1 MVGQAPDLVV
11 ATRRT
16 SNHGCI
22 KLARGDGEDGGEA
35 NKMTDVSIAAVSGP
49 ADSGVKRLIDIVLAL
64 GLLVFLLPVLV
75 LTAIAVKLT
84 SKGPVLFRQQRA
96 GLNGQPFRILKFR
109 TMTVTEDGETIR
121 QATKGD
127 QRITRVGALL
137 RRASVD
143 ELPQL
148 INVLKGEMSL
158 VGPRPHA
165 LAHDRYY
172 GALISDYTARYRTKP
187 GLTGLA
193 QVMGAR
199 GETQTT
205 EDMRKRIDYDNLY
218 IDEWSWI
225 SDVKIL
231 IMTAAIVPFQ
241 RAY

>member
-1 MVGQAPDLVV
+1 
-11 ATRRT
+11 
-16 SNHGCI
+16 
-22 KLARGDGEDGGEA
+22 LARGDGEDGGEA
-35 NKMTDVSIAAVSGP
+35 NKMTDVSMTTVTGP
-49 ADSGVKRLIDIVLAL
+49 ADSGLKRLTDIVLAL
-64 GLLVFLLPVLV
+64 GLLVFLLPLLIV
-75 LTAIAVKLT
+75 TAIAVKLT
-84 SKGPVLFRQQRA
+84 SSGPILFRQQRA
-96 GLNGQPFRILKFR
+96 GLNGETFRIFKFR

-127 QRITRVGALL
+127 QRITPVGAFL

-148 INVLKGEMSL
+148 FNVLRGEMSL

-172 GALISDYTARYRTKP
+172 GALISDYAARYRTKP

-205 EDMRKRIDYDNLY
+205 DDMRRRIDFDNQY
-218 IDEWSWI
+218 IAQWSWTN
-225 SDVKIL
+225 DLKIL

>member
-1 MVGQAPDLVV
+1 
-11 ATRRT
+11 
-16 SNHGCI
+16 
-22 KLARGDGEDGGEA
+22 
-35 NKMTDVSIAAVSGP
+35 MTDVSIAAVSGP
-49 ADSGVKRLIDIVLAL
+49 ADSGLKRLMDIVLAF
-64 GLLVFLLPVLV
+64 GLLVFLAPLLIV
-75 LTAIAVKLT
+75 TAIAVKLT
-84 SKGPVLFRQQRA
+84 SAGPVLFRQQRA
-96 GLNGQPFRILKFR
+96 GLNGETFRILKFR

-127 QRITRVGALL
+127 QRITRVGAVL

-148 INVLKGEMSL
+148 INVLRGEMSL

-172 GALISDYTARYRTKP
+172 GALIADYAARYRTKP

-193 QVMGAR
+193 QIMGAR

-205 EDMRKRIDYDNLY
+205 DDMRRRIEFDNQY
-218 IDEWSWI
+218 IAEWTWFN
-225 SDVKIL
+225 DVKIL